1 MPVCVLSVLTAKV
14 AEECLDK
21 VCAGSWSISE
31 KQFFSVAV
39 RPTPEAPA
47 ERSGRSRRV
56 SVLCGRAQK
65 CQEFGAFLEG
75 ARCRCETPAS
85 TDGEGGGR
93 YPNGPCCMLVLP

>member
-56 SVLCGRAQK
+56 SVLCECAQK
-65 CQEFGAFLEG
+65 CQEFGADSLRGHDAVVRPQLAWME
-75 ARCRCETPAS
+75 R
-85 TDGEGGGR
+85 EGGGTQMGR
-93 YPNGPCCMLVLP
+93 VAP